1 MNKIIQYYVFF
12 STKPNVYNTKTE
24 YVFYLINLYTS
35 VSSCFLKNPTRI
47 LEILFITDIRVW
59 VILYDSYYVTL
70 SRGQL

>member
-12 STKPNVYNTKTE
+12 LTKPNVYNTKTE

-47 LEILFITDIRVW
+47 LEILFMKDIRVW
-59 VILYDSYYVTL
+59 LVQYDPFPRSTPEV
-70 SRGQL
+70 